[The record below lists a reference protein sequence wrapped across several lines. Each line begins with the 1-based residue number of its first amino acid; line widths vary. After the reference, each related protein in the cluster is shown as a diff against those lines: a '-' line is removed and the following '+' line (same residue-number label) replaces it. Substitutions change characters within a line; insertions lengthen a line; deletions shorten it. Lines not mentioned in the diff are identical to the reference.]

1 MAKIFT
7 QVEGI
12 DFKKSPFAQM
22 KSIWN
27 VLIVITIDDLEV
39 HQIDVKMIF
48 LRDFLE
54 EIHMQQLEGFVVK
67 GKEEIVWKI

>member
-1 MAKIFT
+1 
-7 QVEGI
+7 
-12 DFKKSPFAQM
+12 
-22 KSIWN
+22 